1 MVPWDNVQ
9 NSISN
14 SATKALRS
22 KEPEAIK
29 ELVLAILNG
38 DQENYSLL
46 SLLETSIQNLS
57 PLDNET
63 AFTLSLLFSDV
74 EHQAELNDQLHAL
87 ASDQGPPALALS
99 SNGQVV
105 GYNDSATSSLGNL
118 LGKNI
123 LRLGVSQLDFTD
135 FKDRIV
141 RHQGPSILQFHV
153 NKQKHTPLIFTG
165 KYQSSH
171 QLFFLRMIGLQW
183 SESMDKA
190 LQDIFKLTKA
200 EREVLVCLARGMQA
214 EQISGQRQST
224 IGTVRQQIKSILQK
238 LGVTS
243 QIQAAALA
251 ASLGSQ
257 SHNEH
262 QSASFVSDHNKLLGK
277 STKHTFN
284 LLQQEQFVRDNR
296 RVGWRR
302 YGKKGGQPVLLMHST
317 YFGAGDHAPDR
328 ALAYKLGL
336 DVITVERP
344 GYGRTQPP
352 SSTVSILDTH
362 IKDCIYLLNEL
373 GWHEVWLKSH
383 DFGLVPA
390 LTFANYYPKRVQ
402 GIFAVSPLP
411 LFLPDSDLSA
421 IPIQQRAFI
430 WAAHY
435 SFWMIKLLLRV
446 GHVKARKLGPAQ
458 WMQMVFDGTPDELK
472 VFQTDAGREVS
483 ESSYHFNLIQ
493 NSKGQVF
500 DMQFGLANDWTELLR
515 EVKVPLAGLTGKR
528 NTTFDVYAVRALK
541 LINPNFDIKEVEMA
555 SLTLAIT
562 DAEACHYT
570 FLDLMK
576 VTGSTPV

>member
-1 MVPWDNVQ
+1 MIPQDNVK
-9 NSISN
+9 SSLSN
-14 SATKALRS
+14 TANKALYG
-22 KEPEAIK
+22 KEPEVIK

-38 DQENYSLL
+38 DQDNYSLL
-46 SLLETSIQNLS
+46 SLLEPAIQNLS

-63 AFTLSLLFSDV
+63 AFTLSLLYSDV
-74 EHQAELNDQLHAL
+74 EHQAELNDQLHVL
-87 ASDQGPPALALS
+87 SSDQGPPALALS

-105 GYNDSATSSLGNL
+105 GYNDSATSSLGDL
-118 LGKNI
+118 LGKNV

-141 RHQGPSILQFHV
+141 RHQGPSILQFHA
-153 NKQKHTPLIFTG
+153 NKQKHTPLLFTG
-165 KYQSSH
+165 RYQSSH

-183 SESMDKA
+183 SESMDTA

-200 EREVLVCLARGMQA
+200 EREVLVFLARGMQA
-214 EQISGQRQST
+214 NQISDHRQSK

-251 ASLGSQ
+251 AALGSQ

-262 QSASFVSDHNKLLGK
+262 QSVPFISDHNKRLGE
-277 STKHTFN
+277 SSNNTFN
-284 LLQQEQFVRDNR
+284 LLQLEQFVRDNR

-302 YGKKGGQPVLLMHST
+302 YGKKGGLPVLLMHST
-317 YFGAGDHAPDR
+317 YFGAGDYAPDR
-328 ALAYKLGL
+328 ALANKLGL

-344 GYGRTQPP
+344 GYGKTQPP
-352 SSTVSILDTH
+352 PSTESILETH

-373 GWHEVWLKSH
+373 GWHKVWLKSH
-383 DFGLVPA
+383 DYGLVPA
-390 LTFANYYPKRVQ
+390 LVFANDYPERVQ

-411 LFLPDSDLSA
+411 LLLPDSDLSA

-430 WAAHY
+430 WAARH

-458 WMQMVFDGTPDELK
+458 WMQMVFDGTPDELDI
-472 VFQTDAGREVS
+472 FQTDAGRELS
-483 ESSYHFNLIQ
+483 ENSYHFNLIQ

-500 DMQFGLANDWTELLR
+500 DMEFGLANDWTELLR
-515 EVKVPLAGLTGKR
+515 EVNVPLAGLTGGK
-528 NTTFDVYAVRALK
+528 NTTFDVRAVRGLK
-541 LINPNFDIKEVEMA
+541 LINPNFDIKEIETA
-555 SLTLAIT
+555 SLTLALT
-562 DAEACHYT
+562 DAEACHHSL
-570 FLDLMK
+570 FDLMN
-576 VTGSTPV
+576 VT